1 MVWLARQAAGGII
14 EPHDGFEA
22 HQGEDADSRIIVA
35 RSSNTCVLSAMV
47 GYPLH
52 GAPTHSSPRVV
63 SASRWNSSENT
74 ERLARSLDSVE
85 TGETYLAVRRTHL
98 GRFAAPWGGS
108 PHPHWGGS
116 PHPSWGGSP
125 HPLLTATPYFYIPL

>member
-14 EPHDGFEA
+14 EPHDSFEA
-22 HQGEDADSRIIVA
+22 HHGEDADSRIIVA

-63 SASRWNSSENT
+63 SAMEQREGKN
-74 ERLARSLDSVE
+74 D
-85 TGETYLAVRRTHL
+85 
-98 GRFAAPWGGS
+98 
-108 PHPHWGGS
+108 
-116 PHPSWGGSP
+116 
-125 HPLLTATPYFYIPL
+125 

>member
-14 EPHDGFEA
+14 EPHDGYEA

-47 GYPLH
+47 RYSLH

-74 ERLARSLDSVE
+74 ERFARSLDGCEDGRNLSA
-85 TGETYLAVRRTHL
+85 LL
-98 GRFAAPWGGS
+98 GLQSLRKRAQ
-108 PHPHWGGS
+108 
-116 PHPSWGGSP
+116 
-125 HPLLTATPYFYIPL
+125 